1 MTTNKDVYIAGD
13 VASIEEATSAM
24 LEGTIAAVSVS
35 ESLNFASQK
44 LLELRDNA
52 FKKLFDLRNGPTG
65 EKILSGIKKLEEE

>member
-1 MTTNKDVYIAGD
+1 
-13 VASIEEATSAM
+13 M
-24 LEGTIAAVSVS
+24 LEGTIAAASAS
-35 ESLNFASQK
+35 ESLSCANAE